1 MLADSPPPCDSVGVS
16 TAFPSPWLLA
26 AAAVFGLLGIGFTV
40 SSWRALRGVRVLSF
54 GVRTL
59 SALLFAALAALCL
72 GLVSATQGYRALTRE
87 EVACQVRVE
96 PTGEQTF
103 VARFL
108 FPDGHEAV
116 HALAGDQLYID
127 AHILK
132 WKPWANVLGLHTAY
146 ELDRVAGRYASLDD
160 ERNKPRTVAS
170 IAQPKRFDLFALRQK
185 YARVGLL
192 VDAEY
197 GSATFI
203 DVRSPAVLEVRVSTT
218 GLLVRPK
225 EGAGSP

>member
-1 MLADSPPPCDSVGVS
+1 VLSPG
-16 TAFPSPWLLA
+16 LIA
-26 AAAVFGLLGIGFTV
+26 AAGVFGLLGILFAV
-40 SSWRALRGVRVLSF
+40 ASWRALRGGRILSL

-59 SALLFAALAALCL
+59 STLLFAGLGALCL
-72 GLVSATQGYRALTRE
+72 GLVGATQGYRALTRE

-96 PTGEQTF
+96 PLGDQSF

-116 HALAGDQLYID
+116 HTLAGDQLYID

-132 WKPWANVLGLHTAY
+132 WRPWANVLGLHTAY
-146 ELDRVAGRYASLDD
+146 ELDRVAGRYVSLDD

-170 IAQPKRFDLFALRQK
+170 LAQPRRFDLFALRQK
-185 YARVGLL
+185 YARFGLV

-197 GSATFI
+197 GSATFV
-203 DVRSPAVLEVRVSTT
+203 DVRFPAVLEVSVSTT

-225 EGAGSP
+225 PPSSP